1 MAQSKKNSRNERMIY
16 TVITVLTISAGIITG
31 VWLGRGAEAE
41 IEDVSA
47 EAKEIPIYFVET
59 DEKKLAISFDAAWG
73 CEHTQQI
80 LDILAAHDIKAT
92 FFLTNIWLEEY
103 PDMAKTIADAGHEIG
118 MHSVSHPH
126 MPELS
131 AAQIQEELQGNY
143 DLIVETTQYKPEL
156 FRFPFGDYNNQSIQ
170 VVRENGYYPVQWSID
185 TLDTKRK

>member
-31 VWLGRGAEAE
+31 VWLGQQEPSE
-41 IEDVSA
+41 PVEDVSA

-80 LDILAAHDIKAT
+80 LDVLAAHDIKAT

-103 PDMAKTIADAGHEIG
+103 PDM
-118 MHSVSHPH
+118 
-126 MPELS
+126 
-131 AAQIQEELQGNY
+131 
-143 DLIVETTQYKPEL
+143 
-156 FRFPFGDYNNQSIQ
+156 
-170 VVRENGYYPVQWSID
+170 
-185 TLDTKRK
+185 